1 MKRRDFLLKS
11 TFAAAMAATTG
22 PRLLNVLADTENSLT
37 LISKTV
43 TPTIVIAPD
52 ATASEQFAAQELA
65 TYLNKMSEKQIP
77 VITNAAIPQV
87 AAGTPLIILG
97 HHPQNADLHPEKM
110 DIEESVID
118 VSADRLRI
126 VGGPLPPVNKKDYVR
141 DPGTLYGVYNFL
153 DQLGV
158 RWYRPEPWGEHVPQL
173 ATISLPYGKSTFTP
187 VYKYR
192 YGISTY
198 RHSRDQTP
206 EQQAMILL
214 WATRNRQNADVFHT
228 PAGYG
233 GYLQINFAGAY
244 QYLVPAGRYF
254 AEHPDY
260 FALIDGKR
268 NAHGQ
273 LDLGNPAV
281 QDLVA
286 NEIISQ
292 AQRYYPQ
299 RSIFS
304 IGPNDGNLWGTEA
317 DSVALDDPHLISVT
331 SGKVSMSNRVAAF
344 GNIIAERLAKAVPGA
359 KVGWLAYNMQTEVPT
374 LVKSMHPNTS
384 VQAAAYTAAYSDY
397 SKDLDDPTSAP
408 NARFLKVLQGW
419 SKLTELTTYEYWS
432 GYAWYGPLPIVHTM
446 VDRLRKYRDLEVK
459 GVYLESH
466 PSWGPQGLGLYM
478 YTKLLWNPDID
489 VQKELDAYYTNY
501 YGPAAEQMKAYHEL
515 IETASQKG
523 PLFVSGG
530 HMLEK
535 LFTVPLVTQMGQ
547 YMDKARALVKGQEPY
562 EQRLEGVWAGYE
574 VARLM
579 SVFTLNKQQQKPQA
593 AMDAMNQLKAF
604 ILSYSAG
611 DVFDN
616 GPVIFRSIFGFMSM
630 SSKGLEAQVALL
642 QDYQDVQVN
651 RNLDNDW
658 RFGTDPQNDGL
669 QRGVTEPAF
678 SDVSWGKINAT
689 GWWQGQGY
697 SGYKGTG
704 WYRKSFAA
712 PKLEKNQQLLLFFG
726 AVDGDAIVYLNG
738 KKVGEHILGQR
749 GEGWDKPFLLE
760 ITNAIQPG
768 ANVIAVQVSKPSKL
782 IGPVGITQGVSLL
795 TGVPK

>member
-11 TFAAAMAATTG
+11 TFAAALAATTG
-22 PRLLNVLADTENSLT
+22 PRLLNALAAKENSLT
-37 LISKTV
+37 LVDKTT
-43 TPTIVIAPD
+43 TPTILIAPD
-52 ATASEQFAAQELA
+52 ATASEQFATQELA
-65 TYLNKMSEKQIP
+65 TYLQKMSGKQIP

-87 AAGTPLIILG
+87 AAGTPLIIIG
-97 HHPQNADLHPEKM
+97 HHPQNADLHPEKL
-110 DIEESVID
+110 DVEESVID
-118 VSADRLRI
+118 VAADRLRI
-126 VGGPLPPVNKKDYVR
+126 VGGPLPPVNKKEYVR

-158 RWYRPEPWGEHVPQL
+158 RWYRPDPWGEHVPQL
-173 ATISLPYGKSTFTP
+173 DTISLPYGKSTFTP
-187 VYKYR
+187 AYEYR
-192 YGISTY
+192 YGISSY
-198 RHSRDQTP
+198 RHWKDQTP
-206 EQQAMILL
+206 EQAAMAML
-214 WATRNRQNADVFHT
+214 WATRNRQNANIPHA
-228 PAGYG
+228 PASYG

-268 NAHGQ
+268 NPHGQ

-292 AQRYYPQ
+292 AKRYYPQ
-299 RSIFS
+299 RSVFS

-317 DSVALDDPHLISVT
+317 DSVALDDPNLISAT
-331 SGKVSMSNRVAAF
+331 RGGPSMSNRVAYF
-344 GNIIAERLAKAVPGA
+344 GNVIAERLAKAVPGA

-374 LVKSMHPNTS
+374 LVKSMEPNTS
-384 VQAAAYTAAYSDY
+384 VQAAAYTGAYSDY
-397 SKDLDDPTSAP
+397 TKDLYDPTSVP
-408 NARFLKVLQGW
+408 NARFLKILQGW
-419 SKLTELTTYEYWS
+419 GKLTELTTYEYWS
-432 GYAWYGPLPIVHTM
+432 GYAWYGPLPVVHTM
-446 VDRLRKYRDLEVK
+446 VDRLRKYRDLKVK
-459 GVYLESH
+459 GVYLEAH
-466 PSWGPQGLGLYM
+466 PSWGPQGLELYM

-489 VQKELDAYYTNY
+489 VQKELDLYYTNY
-501 YGPAAEQMKAYHEL
+501 YGPAAAPMKAYHEL

-535 LFTVPLVTQMGQ
+535 LFNVPLVTQMGQ
-547 YMDKARALVKGQEPY
+547 YMDKARALVKGQAPY

-574 VARLM
+574 VARLI
-579 SVFTLNKQQQKPQA
+579 SVYNLNKQQQKLQA
-593 AMDAMNQLKAF
+593 AMDAMTQLKTF
-604 ILSYSAG
+604 ILSYTNG

-616 GPVIFRSIFGFMSM
+616 GPTIFPRIFNFMSL

-642 QDYQDVQVN
+642 QDYKDVQVN

-669 QRGVTEPAF
+669 QKGVANPGF
-678 SDVSWGKINAT
+678 NDVSWGKINAT

-704 WYRKSFAA
+704 WYRKSFTA
-712 PKLEKNQQLLLFFG
+712 PALEANQHLLLFFG
-726 AVDGDAIVYLNG
+726 AVDGNAIVYLNG

-749 GEGWDKPFLLE
+749 GVGWDKPFLFD
-760 ITNAIQPG
+760 ITSAIQSG
-768 ANVIAVQVSKPSKL
+768 NNTIAVQVSKPSEL
-782 IGPVGITQGVSLL
+782 TGPVGITQGVSLL
-795 TGVPK
+795 IGAPK